1 MNLYEIIKYGE
12 EKLVN
17 VDNGINEAKYFAED
31 LFSLSKIDFINAK
44 DIELTRVQSEKY
56 ISAIDKRL
64 QNIPYNY
71 IVGFKEFYGRK
82 FVVDERVLVPRY
94 ETEIMIDYLEKHY
107 MNSKPERI
115 LDLCTGS
122 GVIGITLNKIFN
134 VKTVISDISKSA
146 LEVAKINANNLK
158 ANVDILESDLFSNI
172 NGKFDLITMNP
183 PYVPEDRKNK
193 LQIEI
198 QKYEPQ
204 HAIFTGD
211 DGLYLIKK
219 FIDEL
224 DKYTEP
230 NFISIIE
237 IDETQKEKLIDYLK
251 NRTFKFEFI
260 KDFQNLNRFLILKG
274 SEIDVK

>member
-44 DIELTRVQSEKY
+44 DIELTRIQSEKY

-204 HAIFTGD
+204 HAIFAGD

>member
-17 VDNGINEAKYFAED
+17 VNNGINEARFFAED
-31 LFSLSKIDFINAK
+31 LFLLSKIDIINAK
-44 DIELTRVQSEKY
+44 DIELSVIQAEEY
-56 ISAIDKRL
+56 ISAINKRL
-64 QNIPYNY
+64 HNIPYNY
-71 IVGFKEFYGRK
+71 IVGFKEFYGRR

-94 ETEIMIDYLEKHY
+94 ETELMIDYLERHY
-107 MNSKPERI
+107 INSKPERI

-134 VKTVISDISKSA
+134 VETVISDISKSA
-146 LEVAKINANNLK
+146 LEVAKINADNLK
-158 ANVDILESDLFSNI
+158 ANVDILESDLFTNI
-172 NGKFDLITMNP
+172 TGKFDLITINP

-193 LQIEI
+193 LQVEI

-204 HAIFTGD
+204 NAIFAGD
-211 DGLYLIKK
+211 DGLYLIKR

-224 DKYTEP
+224 DKFTAP
-230 NFISIIE
+230 NFISVIE

-260 KDFQNLNRFLILKG
+260 KDFQNLDRFLILKG
-274 SEIDVK
+274 SEPDAK

>member
-17 VDNGINEAKYFAED
+17 VDNGINEARFFAED
-31 LFSLSKIDFINAK
+31 LFLLSKIDIINSK
-44 DIELTRVQSEKY
+44 DIELSVIQAEEY
-56 ISAIDKRL
+56 ISAINKRL
-64 QNIPYNY
+64 HNIPYNY
-71 IVGFKEFYGRK
+71 IVGFKEFYGRR

-94 ETEIMIDYLEKHY
+94 ETELMIDYLERHY
-107 MNSKPERI
+107 INSKPERI

-134 VKTVISDISKSA
+134 VETVISDISKSA
-146 LEVAKINANNLK
+146 LEVAKINADNLK

-172 NGKFDLITMNP
+172 TGKFDLITINP
-183 PYVPEDRKNK
+183 PYVPENRKNT

-204 HAIFTGD
+204 NAIFAGD
-211 DGLYLIKK
+211 DGLYLIKR

-224 DKYTEP
+224 DKYTAP
-230 NFISIIE
+230 NFISVIE

-260 KDFQNLNRFLILKG
+260 KDFQNLDRFLILKG
-274 SEIDVK
+274 SEPDAK

>member
-44 DIELTRVQSEKY
+44 DIELTRVQSENY

-204 HAIFTGD
+204 HAIFAGD